1 LTDPAFAELVRDLG
15 YSEIRYVDC
24 GPWYTKAK
32 YEQPLEHPDAGVE
45 ERMGAQWVL
54 NGCSMK
60 RQEKKRKRRRRLN
73 RLTDGG
79 ETMTAVT
86 RWPRYYIWLHASDHL
101 IIVLGRRTEG
111 IFQQRKSLQREKIWR
126 IAHLAAATETAPF
139 GRYYTSQT
147 LFSLLAERRVEMGR
161 TTWLLPDL
169 PVAMSP
175 LLSWIKSVI

>member
-1 LTDPAFAELVRDLG
+1 
-15 YSEIRYVDC
+15 
-24 GPWYTKAK
+24 
-32 YEQPLEHPDAGVE
+32 
-45 ERMGAQWVL
+45 MGAQWVL
-54 NGCSMK
+54 N
-60 RQEKKRKRRRRLN
+60 EKAREEAEEAEEAESFDGWRRNDDCGDPVASLIH
-73 RLTDGG
+73 L
-79 ETMTAVT
+79 
-86 RWPRYYIWLHASDHL
+86 LHASDHL
-101 IIVLGRRTEG
+101 IIVLCRRTEG